1 MDFFSPSVHS
11 PRLESLKSRY
21 LGNVSVSWSRRQL
34 IGARYNSQG
43 KVKTTTR
50 PDPFLYK
57 QESSQPFKDCLCHAQ
72 YVDALVS
79 VARFFDSY
87 SWSVAL
93 STHYKAPRAATVRL
107 RLCVD
112 VGVPPPP
119 AFSVVFF
126 PPPRI
131 GGFVLLILLECSSYH
146 HLDEFIT
153 LLPSVLPRPVR
164 LGNKRVIVLGAAP

>member
-21 LGNVSVSWSRRQL
+21 LGNVSASWSRRQL

-57 QESSQPFKDCLCHAQ
+57 QEWSQPFKDCLCHAQ

-87 SWSVAL
+87 SWSVVS
-93 STHYKAPRAATVRL
+93 STHCKAPRAAMFVCR
-107 RLCVD
+107 C
-112 VGVPPPP
+112 GCPPRPLLFP
-119 AFSVVFF
+119 WAFF

-153 LLPSVLPRPVR
+153 PCPQYSPGP
-164 LGNKRVIVLGAAP
+164 